1 MDFHRLNYLWNKPNK
16 TEAEKQE
23 FNRLYHQEEY
33 LNDLDGDRGVVEDSY
48 DEEWYIIPN
57 FAFRCVNGHSRMANH
72 VQQNKSNTRWGYKRM
87 YNYFKSVLK
96 VTKEKHKKALQGKS
110 SGQKKLQTELLQVQ
124 KNLYESYYYRNEMTE
139 KEYKELAT
147 EFNRI
152 SFINLSDQRNGKL
165 KLWKK

>member
-1 MDFHRLNYLWNKPNK
+1 M
-16 TEAEKQE
+16 
-23 FNRLYHQEEY
+23 
-33 LNDLDGDRGVVEDSY
+33 
-48 DEEWYIIPN
+48 
-57 FAFRCVNGHSRMANH
+57 
-72 VQQNKSNTRWGYKRM
+72 
-87 YNYFKSVLK
+87 LK

-165 KLWKK
+165 KL